1 MRRRIKIYLDT
12 SVYNRPFDDQ
22 SQARIRLE
30 AEAFL
35 SILEKTMTGEVSIVS
50 SSVLAYENSMSPFP
64 ERKERVS
71 GYVAL
76 ASQTVK
82 MSDAIRKRAIVFE
95 QAGFDSLD
103 AMHLACASFGG
114 AEYFITCDDNIIK
127 KAKKDRK
134 SVSLSVC
141 SPLEFLIEE
150 VFKNA

>member
-35 SILEKTMTGEVSIVS
+35 SILEKTIAGAVSIIT
-50 SSVLAYENSMSPFP
+50 SSVLAYENSLSPFP

-71 GYVAL
+71 HYVAL
-76 ASQTVK
+76 ASRTVK
-82 MSDAIRKRAIVFE
+82 MSGAIKKRATILE
-95 QAGFDSLD
+95 ECGFDSLD
-103 AMHLACASFGG
+103 AMHLACAESGG
-114 AEYFITCDDNIIK
+114 AEYFITCDDTIIR
-127 KAKKDRK
+127 KARK
-134 SVSLSVC
+134 ERNAVLLSVC
-141 SPLEFLIEE
+141 SPLEFLVEE

>member
-1 MRRRIKIYLDT
+1 MRRRIKIYIDT

-22 SQARIRLE
+22 GQARIRFE

-35 SILEKTMTGEVSIVS
+35 SILEKTMAGEVSIIS

-64 ERKERVS
+64 DRKERVS

-82 MSDAIRKRAIVFE
+82 TSEAIRKRAIVFE

-103 AMHLACASFGG
+103 AMHLACAEFGG
-114 AEYFITCDDNIIK
+114 AEYFITCDDSIIK